1 MRVRGNRCAGWRR
14 AASLSPSSVFLLR
27 CKTTRPSSRGSSCSA
42 APTWPWD
49 EMPSGSGWRR
59 EVNQDFLWWSC
70 SSACTDCP
78 YFVKCRRSNVVC
90 VFLCSSFFLCGVSE
104 PRSDIC
110 TCLIETCRYC
120 CYCTVIFHRN
130 LLHIILITKHFIFFI
145 HFLWVSKL
153 CLANQYCFN
162 NLLSDI
168 IFFVKWMRRHQWGS
182 LAAQS
187 IACSYQDYLSIH
199 VFKFIYILSYY
210 NVWNLI
216 LQI

>member
-14 AASLSPSSVFLLR
+14 AASLSPSSVFLLC

-59 EVNQDFLWWSC
+59 EVNQDFPWWSC

-78 YFVKCRRSNVVC
+78 YFVKCRRSNVC

-120 CYCTVIFHRN
+120 CYCTVILHRN

-145 HFLWVSKL
+145 HEKHLHMFHLMTCCIAVW
-153 CLANQYCFN
+153 
-162 NLLSDI
+162 LLPVRFYGFQNS
-168 IFFVKWMRRHQWGS
+168 
-182 LAAQS
+182 A
-187 IACSYQDYLSIH
+187 
-199 VFKFIYILSYY
+199 
-210 NVWNLI
+210 
-216 LQI
+216 LQISIVSTTCWVI